1 MTIEVLDPTFEG
13 TTGPEFH
20 AAPRPQSLTGLTI
33 GIVSNGKK
41 GTQPFFEALG
51 RELEARHGAAR
62 VELLTKSDYSA
73 PAETAVMDEAQK
85 WNALVSGIG
94 D

>member
-1 MTIEVLDPTFEG
+1 MTIEVLDPTFEDAS
-13 TTGPEFH
+13 GPEFN
-20 AAPRPQSLTGLTI
+20 AAPRPASLDGLTI

-51 RELEARHGAAR
+51 RELEERHGAGR
-62 VELLTKSDYSA
+62 VELLTKADYSA
-73 PAETAVMDEAQK
+73 PAETAVMDEARR

>member
-1 MTIEVLDPTFEG
+1 MSIEVLDPTWGDGAEPFS
-13 TTGPEFH
+13 
-20 AAPRPQSLTGLTI
+20 AAPALVSLDGATI

-41 GTQPFFEALG
+41 GTRAFFSALG
-51 RELEARHGAAR
+51 DALVAHGAAA
-62 VELLTKSDYSA
+62 VEVAVKDNYSA
-73 PAETAVMDEAQK
+73 PAGPDIIDRAKT